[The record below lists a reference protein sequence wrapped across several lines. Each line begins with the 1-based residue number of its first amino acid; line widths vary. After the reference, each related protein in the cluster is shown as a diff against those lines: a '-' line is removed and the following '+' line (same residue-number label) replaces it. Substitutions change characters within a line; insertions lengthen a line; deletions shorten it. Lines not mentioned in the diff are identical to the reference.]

1 MNMWMALIGL
11 IVLGIVIA
19 RLVRLIARD
28 GLGSNPPP
36 RSHHDELGSWVD
48 RELGR

>member
-1 MNMWMALIGL
+1 MDIWLALIGL
-11 IVLGIVIA
+11 VLFVIVLVRLA
-19 RLVRLIARD
+19 RLVARD
-28 GLGSNPPP
+28 GLGSNPLP